1 MGEMTGG
8 GMELDEGV
16 GLGTDRGAG
25 DGVAEGEKSCICAA
39 CGKTEA

>member
-1 MGEMTGG
+1 MGEITGG

-25 DGVAEGEKSCICAA
+25 GGGTEAEKS
-39 CGKTEA
+39 GS